1 MGPVQ
6 VPSLTKHHEKMPNL
20 KLGDIVPDFSADSTE
35 GPMEFHSWLGGS
47 LAILFSHP
55 ADYTPV
61 CTTELGRVQKIVP
74 EFQKRGFK
82 LAALSCDEV
91 EAHKGWIE
99 DIKAY
104 NKLEAFSYPIIA
116 DVDRSIATTY
126 GMMDP
131 DEKDA
136 KGMPL
141 TCRAVF
147 VIGPDKRLK
156 LSILYPATTG
166 RNFDEVLRV
175 IDSLKLTAEQKVATP
190 VDWKVGDKCMVVPSI
205 PTEEAKNIFP
215 KGVEIKAVPSG
226 KEYLR
231 YTPDPIH

>member
-1 MGPVQ
+1 MG
-6 VPSLTKHHEKMPNL
+6 EKMPNL
-20 KLGDIVPDFSADSTE
+20 KLGDIVPVFSADSTE
-35 GPMEFHSWLGGS
+35 GPMKFHSWLGGS
-47 LAILFSHP
+47 WAILFSHP

-82 LAALSCDEV
+82 LAALSC
-91 EAHKGWIE
+91 A
-99 DIKAY
+99 
-104 NKLEAFSYPIIA
+104 IIA

-166 RNFDEVLRV
+166 RNFDEILRV
-175 IDSLKLTAEQKVATP
+175 IDSLQLTAEK
-190 VDWKVGDKCMVVPSI
+190 K
-205 PTEEAKNIFP
+205 
-215 KGVEIKAVPSG
+215 
-226 KEYLR
+226 
-231 YTPDPIH
+231 